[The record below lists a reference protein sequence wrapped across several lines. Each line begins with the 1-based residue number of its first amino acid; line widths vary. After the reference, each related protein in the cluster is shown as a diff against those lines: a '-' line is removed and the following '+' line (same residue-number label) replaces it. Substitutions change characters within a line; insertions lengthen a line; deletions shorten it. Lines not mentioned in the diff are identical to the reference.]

1 MVAFFFMEPYETDIA
16 LFPVFPQSIVAGGI
30 QRVNFIPL
38 LIAAGSALVSGA
50 GALASG
56 AVSAGAGALGAVATG
71 TTSLVGTAIGAGG
84 SVLGGIGSLA
94 GNIFQTGAG
103 VVSGAGQALFGGGPA
118 TPGLTV
124 GQSMAAMAEPG
135 YYGVTEAGGLFSNLS
150 LDTLGNVASLG
161 YGIYQSAEQKKL
173 AEKMIEAQRGAGYV
187 VGAPSAPGATTLAPT
202 TSIAIPAAAAAVKEL
217 DTKVMIKY
225 AIYAVIAYL
234 LFKGFK

>member
-1 MVAFFFMEPYETDIA
+1 MDPYETDIA
-16 LFPVFPQSIVAGGI
+16 LFPVFPQSIVPGGI

-38 LIAAGSALVSGA
+38 LIGAGSALIGGA
-50 GALASG
+50 GALAGG
-56 AVSAGAGALGAVATG
+56 AISAGASALGAVASG
-71 TTSLVGTAIGAGG
+71 ATSLVGTAIGAGG

-135 YYGVTEAGGLFSNLS
+135 YYGETAGGLFSNLS

-161 YGIYQSAEQKKL
+161 YQVYQSAEQKKL

-225 AIYAVIAYL
+225 AIIALIAYFI
-234 LFKGFK
+234 FKGFK